1 MKVEKMIIDGFMKTA
16 LVITLVLI
24 GVFLGTPTE
33 LINFE

>member
-16 LVITLVLI
+16 LITAFVLI